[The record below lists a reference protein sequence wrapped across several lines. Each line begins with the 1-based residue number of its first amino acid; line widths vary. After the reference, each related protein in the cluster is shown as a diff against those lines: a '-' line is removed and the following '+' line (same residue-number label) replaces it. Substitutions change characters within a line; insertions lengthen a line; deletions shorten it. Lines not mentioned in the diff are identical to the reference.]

1 MYLEDIKELTKE
13 NSYFRRVLHTG
24 EHSQVVAMSI
34 PKNGDI
40 GMESHP
46 STDQILV
53 IVHGVGDVIIN
64 DEKKSFEKHDV
75 IFVPAGAT
83 HNFINTGEDDL
94 KLFTIYAPPEHAD
107 GTIHKTKQEAVL
119 AEKE

>member
-34 PKNGDI
+34 PKSGDI
-40 GMESHP
+40 GMETHN

-53 IVHGVGDVIIN
+53 IVHGVGNVIIN

-75 IFVPAGAT
+75 IFVPAGTT
-83 HNFINTGEDDL
+83 HNFINTGVDDL